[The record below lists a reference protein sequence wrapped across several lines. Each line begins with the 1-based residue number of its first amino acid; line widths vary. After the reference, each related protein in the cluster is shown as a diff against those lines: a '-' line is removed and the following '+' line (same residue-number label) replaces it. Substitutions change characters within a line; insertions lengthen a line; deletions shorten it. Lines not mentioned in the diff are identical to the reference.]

1 MGCLFRAELCAL
13 SPGPA
18 DAAKPSSWPWA
29 PGPPGVSPHP
39 FGLLAPH
46 KVTPLPQYLLCMRK
60 TGAHLGKG
68 DEEEL
73 VVCVFHVVQGVL
85 GAVLP
90 HPLLVGLENK
100 GCPQHGLGTPPN
112 PP

>member
-1 MGCLFRAELCAL
+1 MRGWFRAELCTL

-18 DAAKPSSWPWA
+18 DAAKANSWPWA
-29 PGPPGVSPHP
+29 LGPPGLSSPP
-39 FGLLAPH
+39 FE
-46 KVTPLPQYLLCMRK
+46 
-60 TGAHLGKG
+60 AHLGKG

-73 VVCVFHVVQGVL
+73 VVRVFHVVQGVL
-85 GAVLP
+85 GAMFP

-100 GCPQHGLGTPPN
+100 GCSQHGLDTPPN